1 MEPLLTGVLAGYG
14 IAIPVGA
21 ISILIVD
28 VGLKHG
34 FRPAFFAGA
43 GAATADFLYAGLA
56 VMGGAAL
63 AGAIGAVD
71 DALRII
77 SALVLVLIALIGLR
91 RARNE
96 APTTAGP
103 TYSTRNDL
111 ALTYARFLG
120 LTIINPTTIVYFAAV
135 IIGLGVADDM
145 TLPQGITFV
154 VGAFLASLSWQTLL
168 ATVGSSVGRRLTPAA
183 RTVATVL
190 GNLVILGF
198 AVLILL
204 R

>member
-1 MEPLLTGVLAGYG
+1 MEPFLTGVLAGYG

-21 ISILIVD
+21 IAILIVD

-43 GAATADFLYAGLA
+43 GAATADLLYAGLA
-56 VMGGAAL
+56 VIGGAAL
-63 AGAIGAVD
+63 AGAVGAVD

-91 RARNE
+91 RARN

-103 TYSTRNDL
+103 AYSTRNDL

-120 LTIINPTTIVYFAAV
+120 LTIINPTTVVYFAAV
-135 IIGLGVADDM
+135 IIGLGVADDL
-145 TLPQGITFV
+145 TLPQGIVFV

-168 ATVGSSVGRRLTPAA
+168 ALVGSSVGSRLPPAA
-183 RTVATVL
+183 RTAATVL
-190 GNLVILGF
+190 GNLMIL
-198 AVLILL
+198 ALAALILL

>member
-1 MEPLLTGVLAGYG
+1 MEPFLTGVLAGYG

-28 VGLKHG
+28 VGLKQG

-56 VMGGAAL
+56 VIGGAAL
-63 AGAIGAVD
+63 AGAVGAVD

-77 SALVLVLIALIGLR
+77 SAVVLVLIALIGLR
-91 RARNE
+91 RARNG
-96 APTTAGP
+96 APAATGP

-154 VGAFLASLSWQTLL
+154 AGAFLASLSWQTLL
-168 ATVGSSVGRRLTPAA
+168 ATVGCSVGRRLTPAA

>member
-28 VGLKHG
+28 VGLKQG

-56 VMGGAAL
+56 VIGGAAL
-63 AGAIGAVD
+63 AGAVGAVD

-77 SALVLVLIALIGLR
+77 SALVLILIALIGLR
-91 RARNE
+91 RSRSE
-96 APTTAGP
+96 VTTTAGP
-103 TYSTRNDL
+103 TYSTPGDL

-135 IIGLGVADDM
+135 IIGLRVADDM
-145 TLPQGITFV
+145 TLPQGIMFV
-154 VGAFLASLSWQTLL
+154 LGAFLASLSWQTLL

-183 RTVATVL
+183 RTAATVL
-190 GNLVILGF
+190 GNLLILGF
-198 AVLILL
+198 AALILL